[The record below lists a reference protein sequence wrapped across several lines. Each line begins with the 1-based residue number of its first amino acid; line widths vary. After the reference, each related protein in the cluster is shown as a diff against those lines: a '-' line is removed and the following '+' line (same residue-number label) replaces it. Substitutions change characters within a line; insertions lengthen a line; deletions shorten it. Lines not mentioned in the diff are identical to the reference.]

1 MSLILSSE
9 PSIESTNKFV
19 NDFGQPV
26 GESLDHWVEPAQP
39 SREPMDGCS
48 CRLEVLVPER
58 HAEELYAANAQD
70 QDGRSWTYL
79 PYGPFRSFRD
89 YKAWLQAV
97 SQSDDPL
104 FFAIIQKSDGR
115 AVGVAS
121 YLRIM
126 PASGSIEVGHLHFS
140 RQIKRSSVATE
151 AMFLM
156 MKRAFE
162 LGYRRYEWKC
172 DSLNAPSRAA
182 AQRLGFTY
190 EGTFRQA
197 IVYKGRSRDTA
208 WFSIID
214 GEWPALFQAFI
225 QWLGPDN
232 FDESGE
238 QRIRLSEL
246 TRAALRKR

>member
-1 MSLILSSE
+1 M
-9 PSIESTNKFV
+9 TQFF

-26 GESLDHWVEPAQP
+26 GESLAYWEEPALP
-39 SREPMDGCS
+39 SRDPIDGRF
-48 CRLEVLVPER
+48 CRLEPLAPER
-58 HAEELYAANAQD
+58 HAEELYVANAQD

-79 PYGPFRSFRD
+79 PYGPFGSFEH
-89 YKAWLQAV
+89 YQAWLQAM
-97 SQSDDPL
+97 SQSNDPL
-104 FFAIIQKSDGR
+104 FFTIIQKSDGR

-140 RQIKRSSVATE
+140 EQLKRTPVATE

-172 DSLNAPSRAA
+172 DALNAPSCAA
-182 AQRLGFTY
+182 AQRLGFRH

-197 IVYKGRSRDTA
+197 TVYKGRSRDTA
-208 WFSIID
+208 WFSVID
-214 GEWPALFQAFI
+214 TEWLALYRAFS
-225 QWLGPDN
+225 QWLAPDN
-232 FDESGE
+232 FDELGE
-238 QRIRLSEL
+238 QRARLSEL
-246 TRAALRKR
+246 TQKALRQQP